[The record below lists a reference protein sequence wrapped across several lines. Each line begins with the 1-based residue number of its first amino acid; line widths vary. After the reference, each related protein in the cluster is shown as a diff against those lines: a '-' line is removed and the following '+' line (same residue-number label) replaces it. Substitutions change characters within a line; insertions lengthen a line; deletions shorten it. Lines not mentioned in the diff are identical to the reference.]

1 MKKRLIDLS
10 GDERPILNIE
20 SYGRTAPP
28 LTRRQLVQISLT
40 VRRAPEVM
48 VKVSG
53 GARTVGGVEQHM
65 SYIGREGAL
74 GLETDMGEVLSGK
87 GVERSVVED
96 WNLHLDAAPQFNERS
111 IRKRQT
117 PKLVHN
123 LIFSMATGDD
133 HSRADGLRQSAQ
145 TVSDRANRSH
155 RAVASLNPPDSDRPP
170 AREKDRADLL
180 FGNIADKQVRHPES
194 TPEIC
199 NERQ

>member
-96 WNLHLDAAPQFNERS
+96 WNLHLDGPT
-111 IRKRQT
+111 I
-117 PKLVHN
+117 
-123 LIFSMATGDD
+123 
-133 HSRADGLRQSAQ
+133 
-145 TVSDRANRSH
+145 
-155 RAVASLNPPDSDRPP
+155 
-170 AREKDRADLL
+170 
-180 FGNIADKQVRHPES
+180 
-194 TPEIC
+194 
-199 NERQ
+199 